1 MTIANSQTLIVN
13 KALVLCGAATITNIT
28 DNSPNA
34 IALNNVY
41 ELSLQS
47 ILSEC
52 KWNFCTIRNMPSV
65 LASSS
70 TTYPAFLMPGEV
82 VVYALPSN
90 VIRIWQTNPINA
102 RVREESGNLI
112 SDTVNLGI
120 FYTYYDDNP
129 NDYPSYFLDAFID
142 KLCSD
147 IAYLI
152 INNAQIAASFLKKY
166 EGVSLPK
173 AMSSNSQTGI
183 QQMPRDGAWVNAK
196 FYDSGNYDPSEGAVA
211 I

>member
-1 MTIANSQTLIVN
+1 MANSQTQIVN
-13 KALVLCGAATITNIT
+13 KALVLCGAATITNIS

-52 KWNFCTIRNMPSV
+52 KWNFCTIRFNPSV
-65 LASSS
+65 LAAASPG
-70 TTYPAFLMPGEV
+70 YPAFLLPGET
-82 VVYALPSN
+82 VVYALPGN
-90 VIRIWQTNPINA
+90 VIRIWSYNPANA

-120 FYTYYDDNP
+120 FYTFYDDNP

-142 KLCSD
+142 KLASE
-147 IAYLI
+147 ISFQI
-152 INNAQIAASFLKKY
+152 INSAQIAAGFIKKY
-166 EGVSLPK
+166 ETVSLPK
-173 AMSSNSQTGI
+173 ARSANSQTGI
-183 QQMPRDGAWVNAK
+183 QQSPRDGAWTNSKWFDA
-196 FYDSGNYDPSEGAVA
+196 GGYDPSEGAIA

>member
-1 MTIANSQTLIVN
+1 MANSQVQIIN
-13 KALVLCGAATITNIT
+13 KALVLCGAATVVSINDGT
-28 DNSPNA
+28 PNA
-34 IALNNVY
+34 IALSNVY

-52 KWNFCTIRNMPSV
+52 KWNFCTIRIKPSV
-65 LASSS
+65 LSSS
-70 TTYPAFLMPGEV
+70 SSTYPAFLMPGEIN
-82 VVYALPSN
+82 VYSLPSN
-90 VIRIWQTNPINA
+90 VIRIWGTNPSNA
-102 RVREESGNLI
+102 RIREESGNLI

-142 KLCSD
+142 KLASD

-152 INNAQIAASFLKKY
+152 INSPQVATGIMKKY
-166 EGVSLPK
+166 ETVSLPK
-173 AMSSNSQTGI
+173 AISANSQTGI
-183 QQMPRDGAWVNAK
+183 QQTPMDGAWTNAK
-196 FYDSGNYDPSEGAVA
+196 YYDAGSFDPSQGAVA

>member
-1 MTIANSQTLIVN
+1 MANSQTQIVN
-13 KALVLCGAATITNIT
+13 KALVLCGAATIVSIN

-34 IALNNVY
+34 IALSNVY

-52 KWNFCTIRNMPSV
+52 KWNFCTIRLKPSV
-65 LASSS
+65 LALGSP
-70 TTYPAFLMPGEV
+70 TYPAFLMPGEV
-82 VVYALPSN
+82 VVYALPDN
-90 VIRIWQTNPINA
+90 VIRIWQTNPMNA
-102 RVREESGNLI
+102 MIREESGNLI

-142 KLCSD
+142 KLASD
-147 IAYLI
+147 IAYQI
-152 INNAQIAASFLKKY
+152 INSPQIAGAFVKKY
-166 EGVSLPK
+166 EEVSLPK
-173 AMSSNSQTGI
+173 AISINSQTGV
-183 QQMPRDGAWVNAK
+183 QQLPRDGAWTSSK
-196 FYDSGNYDPSEGAVA
+196 YYDAGDYDPSMGAVA